1 MATKAERPLGDEPEL
16 GSGPHGAVTVRA
28 ARPADARSFL
38 ELFRSVVAE
47 RRFVR
52 TDVVRRT
59 EREFR
64 KRFRDSWGED
74 RASLVATV
82 EGRVVGH
89 LGLVREE
96 APENRHVASLGMAVQ
111 ADWRRRGVGS
121 ALMAEAI
128 QWAKEKGVEKLA
140 LSVYPDNV
148 AAHALYR
155 KFGFR
160 EEGRLS
166 GHSKKEIGY
175 RDEVVMG
182 MWVSGPPPGVGA

>member
-1 MATKAERPLGDEPEL
+1 MATKAERPLGDEPGVEA
-16 GSGPHGAVTVRA
+16 GRHGRVAVRP
-28 ARPADARSFL
+28 ARPSDARSFL
-38 ELFRSVVAE
+38 ELFRAVVAE

-52 TDVVRRT
+52 TDIVRRT

-64 KRFRDSWGED
+64 RRFRDTWGQD

-82 EGRVVGH
+82 DGRVVGH
-89 LGLVREE
+89 LGLSREE
-96 APENRHVASLGMAVQ
+96 APENRHVASLGMTVQ
-111 ADWRRRGVGS
+111 ADWRRQGVGS

-128 QWAKEKGVEKLA
+128 RWAREKNVEKLA

-148 AAHALYR
+148 AALALYR

-182 MWVSGPPPGVGA
+182 LWVSGPPPGVGT